1 MFVNKRTF
9 GVNMMTAN
17 NIGINSYS
25 EYRIL
30 NNKMKRVAEL
40 KRNLFLTGLVLILF
54 VLFLTIFSVKS
65 NASEDPDS
73 KEYKHYLTVEILPG
87 DSVYSIAEEYL
98 SNGYSSIDSLVNEI
112 LYVNNLSETTVLIS
126 GNYLIVPV
134 YSIR

>member
-1 MFVNKRTF
+1 
-9 GVNMMTAN
+9 
-17 NIGINSYS
+17 
-25 EYRIL
+25 
-30 NNKMKRVAEL
+30 MKRVAEL

-73 KEYKHYLTVEILPG
+73 KEYKHYVTVEILPG

>member
-1 MFVNKRTF
+1 MK
-9 GVNMMTAN
+9 AN

-25 EYRIL
+25 EYRVL

-54 VLFLTIFSVKS
+54 ILFLTIFSVKS

-73 KEYKHYLTVEILPG
+73 KEYKHYLTVEIMPG

-98 SNGYSSIDSLVNEI
+98 SNGYSSIDSLIYEI
-112 LYVNNLSETTVLIS
+112 LYVNNLSENTVLIS

>member
-1 MFVNKRTF
+1 
-9 GVNMMTAN
+9 MTAN

-30 NNKMKRVAEL
+30 NNRMKRAAEL
-40 KRNLFLTGLVLILF
+40 RRHIILVSLVLISLIF
-54 VLFLTIFSVKS
+54 VLTIFSVKS

-73 KEYKHYLTVEILPG
+73 VEYKHYLSVEIMPG
-87 DSVYSIAEEYL
+87 DSISSIADEYM
-98 SNGYSSIDSLVNEI
+98 SSGYSSVDSLVNEI
-112 LYVNNLSETTVLIS
+112 LYVNNLNETTVLIS

>member
-1 MFVNKRTF
+1 
-9 GVNMMTAN
+9 MTAN

-30 NNKMKRVAEL
+30 NNRMKRAVEL
-40 KRNLFLTGLVLILF
+40 RRHIILVSLVLISLIF
-54 VLFLTIFSVKS
+54 VLTIFSVKS

-73 KEYKHYLTVEILPG
+73 VEYKHYLSVEIMPG
-87 DSVYSIAEEYL
+87 DSISSIADEYM
-98 SNGYSSIDSLVNEI
+98 SSGYSSVDSLVNEI
-112 LYVNNLSETTVLIS
+112 LYVNNLNETTVLIS

>member
-1 MFVNKRTF
+1 
-9 GVNMMTAN
+9 MMTAN

-98 SNGYSSIDSLVNEI
+98 SNGYSSIDSLANEI

>member
-1 MFVNKRTF
+1 
-9 GVNMMTAN
+9 MMTAN